1 VTLQE
6 FGLLMLSIITGVTGQ
21 FFLKTGAL
29 KLGKVNAGNAVS
41 HVISIATTPE
51 LVIGLMFYALGAIA
65 YILLLT
71 RVKLSVVGPS
81 IALSYV
87 FSVLLGHF
95 IFGESIPFERVLG
108 LGLIVCGVI
117 LVVWQKA

>member
-29 KLGKVNAGNAVS
+29 KLGKVHAGN
-41 HVISIATTPE
+41 
-51 LVIGLMFYALGAIA
+51 A

-87 FSVLLGHF
+87 FSVMLGYF
-95 IFGESIPFERVLG
+95 LFKESIPFERLLG
-108 LGLIVCGVI
+108 LGFIVCGVI